1 MSLTPHHAMD
11 SMGPGRSA
19 RLPHLFLS
27 LGPALSVVLVLFGG
41 GLFLGLFQALGDL
54 PGQDVHFS
62 LEHFLKVLSDPGFAG
77 SLGLTLYISAVS
89 TLIAAV
95 AATALALA
103 IMRWAGENR
112 FVHFLLQVPLT
123 VPHLVIAI
131 SVLLLLAPSGLVS
144 RLCTSSGLLDGASS
158 FPLLVNDKFSIGIM
172 AVYVWKEIPFI
183 TFMLLSVLK
192 NFGPELM
199 EVAATLKASPWQRF
213 RHVTLPI
220 IWPSLGGACLFV
232 FSFTFGAFEVPFL
245 LGRSYPLTMPVW
257 AYKNYSDVDLLARPE
272 GIALSLIIAVIVIV
286 AITLSHLLTQY
297 SRSRTLS

>member
-1 MSLTPHHAMD
+1 MSITPLQNAE
-11 SMGPGRSA
+11 STGPGRAA
-19 RLPHLFLS
+19 RLPVLLLS
-27 LGPALSVVLVLFGG
+27 LCPALAMVFVLFGG
-41 GLFLGLFQALGDL
+41 GLLLGLLQALGDL
-54 PGQDVHFS
+54 PGQDVRFS
-62 LEHFLKVLSDPGFAG
+62 YEHFLRVLSDPGFMG

-89 TLIAAV
+89 TLISAV

-103 IMRWAGENR
+103 ITRWAGENR
-112 FVHFLLQVPLT
+112 VIHFLLQVPLT

-144 RLCTSSGLLDGASS
+144 RLFTASGLLAGASS
-158 FPLLVNDKFSIGIM
+158 FPLLVNDTFSIGIM

-220 IWPSLGGACLFV
+220 LWPSLGGACLIV
-232 FSFTFGAFEVPFL
+232 FSFTFGSFEVPFL
-245 LGRSYPLTMPVW
+245 LGRSFPLTMPVW

-272 GIALSLIIAVIVIV
+272 GIALSLIIAGIVIV

-297 SRSRTLS
+297 NRSRTLL